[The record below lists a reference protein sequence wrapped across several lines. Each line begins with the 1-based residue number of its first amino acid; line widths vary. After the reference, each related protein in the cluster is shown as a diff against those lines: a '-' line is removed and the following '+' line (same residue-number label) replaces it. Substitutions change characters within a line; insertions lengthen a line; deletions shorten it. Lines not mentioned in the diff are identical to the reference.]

1 MFGLRCTTCSISS
14 ATWPSAVRRL
24 AQSYLKEPMIVCV
37 GTLDLVV
44 SSFFITINS
53 DIMEIL
59 IALCSG
65 MSTLL
70 AP

>member
-1 MFGLRCTTCSISS
+1 
-14 ATWPSAVRRL
+14 
-24 AQSYLKEPMIVCV
+24 MIVCV